1 MKSKKAVQTEN
12 RIAVNCVQWNLHP
25 EYDKQFATVDDKGRI
40 TLYEV
45 NERGNPAML
54 VQEPT
59 ANGLNTVAIE
69 RRSGNLLLCGGIDT
83 KLSLYDINVSRGKK
97 ESSKPI
103 RFNREMVG
111 HRSLITS
118 CGFLNTEYFISGSRD
133 STINMWELEQQRAIT
148 KWVDH

>member
-1 MKSKKAVQTEN
+1 
-12 RIAVNCVQWNLHP
+12 LHP

-45 NERGNPAML
+45 NEKGNPAML

-83 KLSLYDINVSRGKK
+83 KLSLYDINVS
-97 ESSKPI
+97 
-103 RFNREMVG
+103 
-111 HRSLITS
+111 
-118 CGFLNTEYFISGSRD
+118 
-133 STINMWELEQQRAIT
+133 
-148 KWVDH
+148 